1 MAPRSNDPDRV
12 AQLLQLKISQLHY
25 LTDEEL
31 EQVVKR
37 ARDIA
42 AILQGQSNAAAR
54 LATAANKQLRKRR

>member
-1 MAPRSNDPDRV
+1 MSHTADSDRV
-12 AQLLQLKISQLHY
+12 ARLLQLKISHLHY

-54 LATAANKQLRKRR
+54 LAAAANKQLRKRR

>member
-1 MAPRSNDPDRV
+1 MAPRSSDPDRV
-12 AQLLQLKISQLHY
+12 VKLLQLKISQLHY

-54 LATAANKQLRKRR
+54 LAAAANKQLRKRR